1 MQWKRIEDHFEIGCV
16 HGALYPETLKGEGR
30 ILETA
35 GRILNDDY
43 FNRIEIG
50 HIQDEVIRN
59 QFKERL
65 KISRMKATYLSQP
78 KVFIMNL
85 DTSSLINEER
95 KRAVQELKNSI
106 DEAAFIGADSM
117 SFASGPM
124 VTSSFDESISALGES
139 IFELA
144 TYAEERRISLFLE
157 LFDYDVDKKR
167 LIGSTKDAL
176 KLYRQLDNKLTNFS
190 FMVDLSHIP
199 LQHETIDDVK
209 ALANKVGHVHIGN
222 CVLKKE
228 DPRFGDKHP
237 YFGYHN
243 GEIDVKQIVEFL
255 QVLEQIGYLNPNKKS
270 KLSFE
275 IIPAEQENI
284 EDIIHNAKR
293 TLNQAWNEFT
303 NNKDVS
309 NLH

>member
-1 MQWKRIEDHFEIGCV
+1 MLWKRIENHLELGCV
-16 HGALYPETLKGEGR
+16 HGALFPETLKGEGQ

-35 GRILNDDY
+35 SRILHDGY

-50 HIQDEVIRN
+50 HIKDDAIRA
-59 QFKERL
+59 QFKEKL

-78 KVFIMNL
+78 KIFIMNL
-85 DTSSLINEER
+85 NSSSLIKEER
-95 KRAVQELKNSI
+95 KRAVQELMNSI
-106 DEAAFIGADSM
+106 DEAAVIGADSM
-117 SFASGPM
+117 AFASGPR
-124 VTSSFDESISALGES
+124 VTSHYDESISALGDS
-139 IFELA
+139 ILELA
-144 TYAEERRISLFLE
+144 TYAEDRGINLLLE

-176 KLYRQLDNKLTNFS
+176 KLYHQLAKSINNFS

-199 LQHETIDDVK
+199 LQHESIDDVK

-222 CVLKKE
+222 CVLKEE

-243 GEIDVKQIVEFL
+243 GEIDVKQIVAFL
-255 QVLEQIGYLNPNKKS
+255 QMLEQIGYLSPGKKA

-275 IIPAEQENI
+275 IIPAEQENV
-284 EDIIHNAKR
+284 EDILQNAKR

-303 NNKDVS
+303 INDLSKE
-309 NLH
+309 LL